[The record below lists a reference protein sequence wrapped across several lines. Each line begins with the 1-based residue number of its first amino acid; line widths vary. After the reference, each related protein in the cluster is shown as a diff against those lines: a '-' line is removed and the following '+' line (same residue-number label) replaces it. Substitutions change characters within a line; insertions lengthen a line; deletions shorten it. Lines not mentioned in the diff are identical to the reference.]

1 MENAL
6 TLANQV
12 FIMFLIMS
20 IGFCLYS
27 FKFVAEKTADDMTT
41 VLLYIV
47 TPALIL
53 KTYQQAYSS
62 EDAKNLLVAL
72 GLASTAMALGIIVSY
87 LSRIGSKK
95 ERADVEQFA
104 ACFPNNGFM
113 GIPLIMSVAG
123 TAGVFYSNTYLMM
136 FQLAVWTFGVA
147 LLQKSNGMK
156 FTPKTIL
163 KLFAN
168 PTVISVFIGLTC
180 YFLRISFPKP
190 FTKTCS
196 YLADMNTPLA
206 MLVAGMLIAKVDILG
221 SFVRLRNYYIVLLR
235 LIVFPLILIGVFAL
249 IPAPTHIKSYI
260 LIVTSCPTATNT
272 ILFAKKFRRDVQAA
286 SQIFAL
292 CTLLSIITIPVMIY
306 LFYLWN

>member
-1 MENAL
+1 MDTAV

-20 IGFCLYS
+20 IGFCLYK
-27 FKFVAEKTADDMTT
+27 FRFVAERTADDMTT

-53 KTYQQAYSS
+53 KTYQQEYSS
-62 EDAKNLLVAL
+62 ENAKLLLVAL
-72 GLASTAMALGIIVSY
+72 GLASVAMVLGIIVSF

-95 ERADVEQFA
+95 KNADVEQFA

-113 GIPLIMSVAG
+113 GIPLVVSVAG
-123 TAGVFYSNTYLMM
+123 TAGVFFSNTYLMV

-147 LLQKSNGMK
+147 IMQRANGTK
-156 FTPKTIL
+156 FTPRTVL

-168 PTVISVFIGLTC
+168 PTVISVFIGLAC
-180 YFLRISFPKP
+180 YFLRITFPKP
-190 FTKTCS
+190 ITTTCS

-206 MLVAGMLIAKVDILG
+206 MLVAGMLIAKVNLLG
-221 SFVRLRNYYIVLLR
+221 SFLRLRNYYIVFLR
-235 LIVFPLILIGVFAL
+235 LIVFPICLIGLFTFL
-249 IPAPTHIKSYI
+249 PQPHDIKEYI

-272 ILFAKKFRRDVQAA
+272 ILFARKFRRDVETA

-292 CTLLSIITIPVMIY
+292 CTLSSIITIPLIIA
-306 LFYLWN
+306 LFEWIA

>member
-1 MENAL
+1 MDTAV

-20 IGFCLYS
+20 IGFCLYK
-27 FKFVAEKTADDMTT
+27 FRFVAERTADDMTT

-53 KTYQQAYSS
+53 KTYQQEYSS
-62 EDAKNLLVAL
+62 ENAKLLLVAL
-72 GLASTAMALGIIVSY
+72 GLASVAMVLGIIVSF
-87 LSRIGSKK
+87 LSRIGSEKK
-95 ERADVEQFA
+95 NADVEQFA

-113 GIPLIMSVAG
+113 GIPLIMAVAG
-123 TAGVFYSNTYLMM
+123 TTGVFYSNTYLMM

-147 LLQKSNGMK
+147 LLQRANGTK
-156 FTPKTIL
+156 FTPRTVL

-168 PTVISVFIGLTC
+168 PTVISVFIGLAC
-180 YFLRISFPKP
+180 YFLRITFPKP
-190 FTKTCS
+190 ITTTCS

-206 MLVAGMLIAKVDILG
+206 MLVAGMLIAKVNLLG
-221 SFVRLRNYYIVLLR
+221 SFLRLRNYYIVFLR
-235 LIVFPLILIGVFAL
+235 LIVFPICLIGLFTFL
-249 IPAPTHIKSYI
+249 PQPHDIKEYI

-272 ILFAKKFRRDVQAA
+272 ILFARKFRRDVETA

-292 CTLLSIITIPVMIY
+292 CTLSSIITIPLIVA
-306 LFYLWN
+306 LFEWIS